1 MLLYLPMSICKI
13 THIHPN
19 IQIPNPVTIHS
30 GVFNHDSNFSSLHNI
45 EIAAADRENA
55 TLKYYPLSI
64 SAFNTTNFFCN
75 LSISYFG
82 SVLQF
87 FNSSYKSKRVFH
99 NILCIEMSS

>member
-1 MLLYLPMSICKI
+1 MSICKI

-55 TLKYYPLSI
+55 TLKYLPLSI
-64 SAFNTTNFFCN
+64 SAFNTTNFFVIYLYHILGLCTIF
-75 LSISYFG
+75 SIHHINQNAFSTIYY
-82 SVLQF
+82 V
-87 FNSSYKSKRVFH
+87 
-99 NILCIEMSS
+99 